1 MKYIFV
7 LNNTYLTKNHILGS
21 CPSGQEDINGTCTL
35 CAKGYYK
42 DNSVNPNAQFGEC
55 TKCNVDYTTAGSG
68 SISADNCSIRK
79 TFNIFQ
85 YSYFE
90 TRDDFHGEQC

>member
-1 MKYIFV
+1 MS
-7 LNNTYLTKNHILGS
+7 NNYYFTKIHISES
-21 CPSGQEDINGTCTL
+21 CPSGEEDINGTCTS
-35 CAKGYYK
+35 CARGYYK

-55 TKCNVDYTTAGSG
+55 TKCNADYTTVGPG

-79 TFNIFQ
+79 TFNNFQ

-90 TRDDFHGEQC
+90 TSTKSHGEQVKMQN